1 MYHTNQSK
9 VQLAKREIKKYYM
22 EDQNKH
28 KLHENM
34 TNRKLYEALEAYFI
48 NIVQESSTEKLRK
61 NKKG

>member
-1 MYHTNQSK
+1 
-9 VQLAKREIKKYYM
+9 M

-28 KLHENM
+28 KLHEDM